1 VIKTFINRP
10 VFTAMLLL
18 AVVVFGLVSW
28 PRIGVDNMPNV
39 EVPVITVTTVLP
51 GADPET
57 VERNVSKEL
66 EEALNTISGLDTI
79 QSQNYESVSVVILQF
94 DLEVPLETAANDV
107 REKVQA
113 AINKLPREAEAPKVQ
128 KVDLGALPIVQL
140 AISGPLPIEQLT
152 RTADDDLKPA
162 LQRLQGVGS
171 IDVVGG
177 RKREIAV
184 VVDPIRLRAHGI
196 AATDVSQAIAAQ
208 SIAIPGGRTTEPSVE
223 RVVKLETEAASVDEL
238 RDLVIAAPM
247 GKPIRIRD
255 VANVIDGPAEAR
267 SVASLDGKQAVALVV
282 RKQSGAN
289 TVAVA
294 ERVKEAIPEL
304 QALLPKGARIEVVA
318 DNARFIRNSID
329 SVQEDMIIG
338 ALLAVLVVLVFLR
351 DWRST
356 IVSAVALPTSI
367 IGTFAAMRALN
378 FTFNNV
384 TMLALTLS
392 IGLLIDDAIVVIEN
406 IVRRLEH
413 GEEPRTASQ
422 AGTSQIA
429 LAVLAVTLSVI
440 AVFVPVAFM
449 QGMIGRF
456 FFQFGITVTVAVAIS
471 YAVSMTLT
479 PMMSARVLKAH
490 HAAAARGGERKYS
503 GVGARLHGVF
513 GPIRDGLEAFFSG
526 MEARYRKLLTWALD
540 HRRATIGIA
549 SGIMAL
555 TVLMLVAGLVKTSF
569 FPPQDMSIF
578 QGNLEMP
585 SGTPLQVTQ
594 AEGERLSAA
603 IREIPGVQNVFLQ
616 VGGGIDEAVNK
627 VSLTVNLVP
636 RSARRFSQEDAK
648 NWIREHLKASGG
660 GNLTVADP
668 SMGFGGRTQPIQF
681 SLRSD
686 DWPALL
692 KAVDA
697 IHAKMK
703 DNKGFVDVDHTYR
716 GGKPLLSVRLDRERA
731 AAVGLPAAVAGQT
744 LRAFLGGDK
753 FTSYREKGDQFDVR
767 LRLPESVRSDPKAVA
782 ALPIRTPGGQ
792 IVELRSVAN
801 IVQGTGP
808 SQIDRQALKRQVVML
823 ADLKSTYAEG
833 DAQAFLKSQAK
844 ELPATIQTG
853 FEGRGK
859 EFAKM
864 GKNFLFALILGIV
877 LVYMVLGAQFESLL
891 DPFTIMMALPL
902 SVIGAILGLL
912 ISREFMSM
920 FAMIGMIMLAG
931 LVTKNGILIV
941 EFTNQLRDEGRSV
954 RDALLEAGPLRLRP
968 ILMTTVAMVAG
979 MLPVAFARGDG
990 AESRTGMAW
999 AIIGGLIAST
1009 FLTLLIVPVIYS
1021 LLDRLRRKHAHRDVA
1036 VHEHAT
1042 LSPVAAAPTDEGAA
1056 TGT

>member
-1 VIKTFINRP
+1 MIKTFIARP
-10 VFTAMLLL
+10 IFTAMLLA

-39 EVPVITVTTVLP
+39 DVPVITVTTILP

-79 QSQNYESVSVVILQF
+79 QSQNYESVSVVVLQF
-94 DLEVPLETAANDV
+94 NLEVPLETAANDV

-113 AINKLPREAEAPKVQ
+113 AVNKLPREAEAPKVQ

-140 AISGPLPIEQLT
+140 AISGPLPIEELT
-152 RTADDDLKPA
+152 RAADDELKPA

-184 VVDPIRLRAHGI
+184 VVDPTRLRAHGI
-196 AATDVSQAIAAQ
+196 AATDVSQAIAVQ

-267 SVASLDGKQAVALVV
+267 SVASLDGQQAVALVV

-294 ERVKEAIPEL
+294 ERVKETIPEL

-329 SVQEDMIIG
+329 SVQEDMIVG
-338 ALLAVLVVLVFLR
+338 AILAVLVVLVFLR

-356 IVSAVALPTSI
+356 LVSAVALPTSI

-406 IVRRLEH
+406 IVRRLER
-413 GEEPRTASQ
+413 GEGPKDAAQ
-422 AGTSQIA
+422 AGTGQIA

-449 QGMIGRF
+449 EGMIGRF

-490 HAAAARGGERKYS
+490 QAAHAAPEYS
-503 GVGARLHGVF
+503 GVGATLHALF
-513 GPIRDGLEAFFSG
+513 GPLRGGLERFFTG
-526 MEARYRKLLTWALD
+526 LEARYRAILTWALD
-540 HRRATIGIA
+540 HRRATILIA
-549 SGIMAL
+549 VGTMIATL
-555 TVLMLVAGLVKTSF
+555 GLGRFVNSTF
-569 FPPQDMSIF
+569 FPPQDMSTF
-578 QGNLEMP
+578 VGNLEMP
-585 SGTPLQVTQ
+585 TGTPLAVTQ
-594 AEGERLSAA
+594 AEAERLSLAV
-603 IREIPGVQNVFLQ
+603 RKIPGVQNVFLQ

-627 VSLTVNLVP
+627 AVLTINLVP
-636 RSARRFSQEDAK
+636 RKERSFSQVEVK
-648 NWIREHLKASGG
+648 NWIRDHLKAAGG
-660 GNLTVADP
+660 GLLTVADP
-668 SMGFGGRTQPIQF
+668 SMGFGSRTQPVQF

-697 IHAKMK
+697 LHAKMK
-703 DNKGFVDVDHTYR
+703 GNKGLVDVDHTYR
-716 GGKPLLSVRLDRERA
+716 AGKPLLSVRLDRDRA
-731 AAVGLPAAVAGQT
+731 AAVGVPAAMVGST

-753 FTSYREKGDQFDVR
+753 FSSYREGGDQYDVR
-767 LRLPESVRSDPKAVA
+767 LRLPEAIRSDPAAIA
-782 ALPIRTPGGQ
+782 ALPIRTPAGQ

-801 IVQGTGP
+801 IVQTTGP
-808 SQIDRQALKRQVVML
+808 SQIDRQALKRQIVML
-823 ADLKSTYAEG
+823 ADLKGYSLGEAT
-833 DAQAFLKSQAK
+833 AFLKDATK
-844 ELPATIQTG
+844 DLPSTIQTG
-853 FEGRGK
+853 LEGAAK
-859 EFAKM
+859 EFGKM
-864 GKNFLFALILGIV
+864 ARNFLFALVLGIV
-877 LVYMVLGAQFESLL
+877 LVYMVLAAQFESLL
-891 DPFTIMMALPL
+891 DPITIMMALPL
-902 SVIGAILGLL
+902 SIIGAILGLL
-912 ISREFMSM
+912 ISREYLSM

-941 EFTNQLRDEGRSV
+941 EFTNQLRDEGRSL

-979 MLPVAFARGDG
+979 MLPVALARGDG
-990 AESRTGMAW
+990 AESRIGMAW

-1009 FLTLLIVPVIYS
+1009 FLTLVIVPVIYS
-1021 LLDRLRRKHAHRDVA
+1021 LLDRLRRKHAHRETS
-1036 VHEHAT
+1036 VHEHAPLSS
-1042 LSPVAAAPTDEGAA
+1042 LSPTGGEGQGEGAA
-1056 TGT
+1056 SSPTGT

>member
-1 VIKTFINRP
+1 MSPIKTFIARP
-10 VFTAMLLL
+10 IFTTMLLL

-39 EVPVITVTTVLP
+39 DVPVITVTTILP

-79 QSQNYESVSVVILQF
+79 QSQNYESVSLVILQF

-113 AINKLPREAEAPKVQ
+113 AVAKLPKEAEAPVVQ

-140 AISGPLPIEQLT
+140 AVSGPLPIEELT
-152 RTADDDLKPA
+152 RVAEDELKPA
-162 LQRLQGVGS
+162 LQRFQGVGS

-184 VVDPIRLRAHGI
+184 VVDPIRLRAHGL
-196 AATDVSQAIAAQ
+196 AVTDVSQAISVQ
-208 SIAIPGGRTTEPSVE
+208 SIAIPGGRTNEPTVE
-223 RVVKLETEAASVDEL
+223 RVIKLETEAASVEEL
-238 RDLVIAAPM
+238 RDLVIAAPQ

-255 VANVIDGPAEAR
+255 VANVVDGPAEAR
-267 SVASLDGKQAVALVV
+267 SIASLDGRSAVALVV

-294 ERVKEAIPEL
+294 ERVKGALPEL
-304 QALLPKGARIEVVA
+304 RALLPEGARVEVVA
-318 DNARFIRNSID
+318 DNARFIRNSIH
-329 SVQEDMIIG
+329 SVQVDMIIG

-367 IGTFAAMRALN
+367 IGTFAAMRALD

-406 IVRRLEH
+406 IVRHLEK
-413 GEEPRTASQ
+413 GQTPVNA
-422 AGTSQIA
+422 AANGTSQIA

-449 QGMIGRF
+449 EGMIGRF

-479 PMMSARVLKAH
+479 PMMSARLLKPHGSGFVHGEGATR
-490 HAAAARGGERKYS
+490 AARISGWLGERVHRVS
-503 GVGARLHGVF
+503 
-513 GPIRDGLEAFFSG
+513 GPIRRALERFFDGLEA
-526 MEARYRKLLTWALD
+526 RYRRMLTWALD
-540 HRRATIGIA
+540 HRAATMAIA
-549 SGIMAL
+549 TAVM
-555 TVLMLVAGLVKTSF
+555 VATLGLGRFVKTTF
-569 FPPQDMSIF
+569 FPPQDMSTF
-578 QGNLEMP
+578 VANLELP
-585 SGTPLQVTQ
+585 TGTPLAVTERE
-594 AEGERLSAA
+594 AERISVA
-603 IREIPGVQNVFLQ
+603 IRALAGVENVFLQ
-616 VGGGIDEAVNK
+616 VGGGVDEAVNK
-627 VSLTVNLVP
+627 AVLTVNLVP
-636 RSARRFSQEDAK
+636 RRKRAFSQEEAK
-648 NWIREHLKASGG
+648 NWIRENVRVPAGG
-660 GNLTVADP
+660 ILTVADP

-681 SLRSD
+681 SMRSD

-692 KAVDA
+692 KAVEV
-697 IHAKMK
+697 IRAKMK
-703 DNKGFVDVDHTYR
+703 ANPGFVDVDSSYR
-716 GGKPLLSVRLDRERA
+716 AGKPLLSVRLDRDRA
-731 AAVGLPAAVAGQT
+731 ASVGVPAAMVGQT

-753 FTSYREKGDQFDVR
+753 FTSYREGGEQYDVR
-767 LRLPESVRSDPKAVA
+767 LRLPESVRADPNAIG
-782 ALPIRTPGGQ
+782 ALPLRTPAGQ
-792 IVELRSVAN
+792 IVDLRSVAN
-801 IVQGTGP
+801 VVQGTGP
-808 SQIDRQALKRQVVML
+808 SQIDRQALKRQVVMF
-823 ADLKSTYAEG
+823 ADLKGYAEG
-833 DAQAFLKSQAK
+833 DAQAFLRAAAK
-844 ELPATIQTG
+844 ELPESIQTG

-864 GKNFLFALILGIV
+864 GRNFLFALILGVV
-877 LVYMVLGAQFESLL
+877 LVYMVLAAQFESLL

-902 SVIGAILGLL
+902 SVIGAILALL
-912 ISREFMSM
+912 VSREFMSM

-941 EFTNQLRDEGRSV
+941 EFTNQLRDEGKSV
-954 RDALLEAGPLRLRP
+954 REALLEAGPLRLRP

-979 MLPVAFARGDG
+979 MLPVALARGDG
-990 AESRTGMAW
+990 AESRIGMAW
-999 AIIGGLIAST
+999 AIIGGLLAST
-1009 FLTLLIVPVIYS
+1009 FLTLLIIPVVYS
-1021 LLDRLRRKHAHRDVA
+1021 LADRLRKKHAHRAVT
-1036 VHEHAT
+1036 VHE
-1042 LSPVAAAPTDEGAA
+1042 
-1056 TGT
+1056 

>member
-1 VIKTFINRP
+1 VIKTFISRP
-10 VFTAMLLL
+10 IFTSMLLL

-39 EVPVITVTTVLP
+39 DVPVITVTTILP

-66 EEALNTISGLDTI
+66 EEALNTISGLDAI

-94 DLEVPLETAANDV
+94 NLEVPLEAAANDV

-113 AINKLPREAEAPKVQ
+113 AVAKLPREAEAPVVQ

-140 AISGPLPIEQLT
+140 AISGPLPIEELT
-152 RTADDDLKPA
+152 RVAEDELKPA
-162 LQRLQGVGS
+162 LQRFQGVGS

-177 RKREIAV
+177 RTRELAV
-184 VVDPIRLRAHGI
+184 VVDPIRLRAHGL
-196 AATDVSQAIAAQ
+196 AATDVSQAISVQ
-208 SIAIPGGRTTEPSVE
+208 SIAIPGGRTTEPTVE

-255 VANVIDGPAEAR
+255 VANVVDGPAEAR

-294 ERVKEAIPEL
+294 ELVKNSLPEL
-304 QALLPKGARIEVVA
+304 KALLPKGARIEVVS
-318 DNARFIRNSID
+318 DNARFIRNSIS

-338 ALLAVLVVLVFLR
+338 AILAILVVLVFLR

-367 IGTFAAMRALN
+367 VGTFAAMRALN

-406 IVRRLEH
+406 IVRRLEK
-413 GEEPRTASQ
+413 GEEPRFAAQ

-449 QGMIGRF
+449 EGMIGRF

-479 PMMSARVLKAH
+479 PMMSARILKAH
-490 HAAAARGGERKYS
+490 HRATGGGAADHS
-503 GVGARLHGVF
+503 PIGAKLHAVF
-513 GPIRDGLEAFFSG
+513 GPVSRGLERFFSGLEA
-526 MEARYRKLLTWALD
+526 RYSRILTWALD
-540 HRRATIGIA
+540 HRRATVLIA
-549 SGIMAL
+549 VGTMVVTMFLGRFVNS
-555 TVLMLVAGLVKTSF
+555 TF
-569 FPPQDMSIF
+569 FPPQDMSTF

-585 SGTPLQVTQ
+585 TGTPLAVAQ
-594 AEGERLSAA
+594 AEAERLSLA
-603 IREIPGVQNVFLQ
+603 IRKIPGVQNVFLQ
-616 VGGGIDEAVNK
+616 VGGGVDEAVNK
-627 VSLTVNLVP
+627 ASLLVNLVP
-636 RSARRFSQEDAK
+636 RRDRTFSQTDVK
-648 NWIREHLKASGG
+648 NWIRDHVKPASGA
-660 GNLTVADP
+660 NLTVADP
-668 SMGFGGRTQPIQF
+668 SMGFGSRTQPVQF

-692 KAVDA
+692 KAVDQV
-697 IHAKMK
+697 HAKMK
-703 DNKGFVDVDHTYR
+703 SNPGFVDVDHTYR
-716 GGKPLLSVRLDRERA
+716 AGKPLLSVRLDRDRA
-731 AAVGLPAAVAGQT
+731 ASVGVPAAMVGST

-753 FTSYREKGDQFDVR
+753 FTSYREGGNQYDVR
-767 LRLPESVRSDPKAVA
+767 LRLPESIRSDPDAIA
-782 ALPIRTPGGQ
+782 SLPIRTPSGQ

-801 IVQGTGP
+801 VVQTTGP
-808 SQIDRQALKRQVVML
+808 SQIDRQSLKRQVVML
-823 ADLKSTYAEG
+823 ADLKNYSLGEAS
-833 DAQAFLKSQAK
+833 AFLKDAVK
-844 ELPATIQTG
+844 GLPDSIQTG
-853 FEGRGK
+853 FEGSAK
-859 EFAKM
+859 EFAKT
-864 GKNFLFALILGIV
+864 GKNFLFALVLGII

-891 DPFTIMMALPL
+891 DPFTIMLALPL
-902 SVIGAILGLL
+902 SVIGAIVALL
-912 ISREFMSM
+912 VSREYLSM

-979 MLPVAFARGDG
+979 MLPVALARGDG

-999 AIIGGLIAST
+999 AIIGGLTAST
-1009 FLTLLIVPVIYS
+1009 FLTLVIVPVVYS
-1021 LLDRLRRKHAHRDVA
+1021 LLDGLRRKHAHRELS
-1036 VHEHAT
+1036 VHEHAEALT
-1042 LSPVAAAPTDEGAA
+1042 AADGGEQRE

>member
-1 VIKTFINRP
+1 
-10 VFTAMLLL
+10 MLLL

-39 EVPVITVTTVLP
+39 DVPVITVTTILP

-79 QSQNYESVSVVILQF
+79 QSQNYESVSLVVLMF
-94 DLEVPLETAANDV
+94 NLEVPIETAANDV

-113 AINKLPREAEAPKVQ
+113 AVSKLPREAEAPRVQ

-140 AISGPLPIEQLT
+140 AISGPLPIEELT
-152 RTADDDLKPA
+152 RAADDELKPA

-171 IDVVGG
+171 IDIVGG
-177 RKREIAV
+177 RKRELAV
-184 VVDPIRLRAHGI
+184 VVDPTRLRAHGL
-196 AATDVSQAIAAQ
+196 AATDVSQAIAVQ
-208 SIAIPGGRTTEPSVE
+208 SIAIPGGRTTEPTVE
-223 RVVKLETEAASVDEL
+223 RVLKLETEAASVDEL
-238 RDLVIAAPM
+238 RDLVIAAPQ

-255 VANVIDGPAEAR
+255 VANVIDGPGEAR

-282 RKQSGAN
+282 RKQSGTN

-294 ERVKEAIPEL
+294 ERVKAAIPEL
-304 QALLPKGARIEVVA
+304 QALLPKGARVEVVS
-318 DNARFIRNSID
+318 DNARFIRNSIS

-338 ALLAVLVVLVFLR
+338 AILAVLVVLVFLR

-356 IVSAVALPTSI
+356 LVSAVALPTSI
-367 IGTFAAMRALN
+367 IGTFAAMRALD

-406 IVRRLEH
+406 IVRRLEK
-413 GEEPRTASQ
+413 GESPRDAAQ
-422 AGTSQIA
+422 AGTTQIA

-449 QGMIGRF
+449 EGMIGRF

-479 PMMSARVLKAH
+479 PMMSARILKAH
-490 HAAAARGGERKYS
+490 HRAGEGAERAVGGFGAGIHAVFGHVRGGLER
-503 GVGARLHGVF
+503 F
-513 GPIRDGLEAFFSG
+513 FTGLES
-526 MEARYRKLLTWALD
+526 RYRAMLTWALD
-540 HRRATIGIA
+540 HQGRTIAIA
-549 SGIMAL
+549 IGTMVL
-555 TVLMLVAGLVKTSF
+555 TMFLGRFVNSTF
-569 FPPQDMSIF
+569 FPPQDMSQF

-585 SGTPLQVTQ
+585 TGTPLAVTQ
-594 AEGERLSAA
+594 AEAERLSVQV
-603 IREIPGVQNVFLQ
+603 RKIPGVQNVFLQ
-616 VGGGIDEAVNK
+616 VGGGVEEAVNRA
-627 VSLTVNLVP
+627 SLLVNLVP
-636 RSARRFSQEDAK
+636 LKERSFTQEDVK
-648 NWIREHLKASGG
+648 NWIRDNLRPAQGG
-660 GNLTVADP
+660 VLTVADP

-692 KAVDA
+692 RAAEVVK
-697 IHAKMK
+697 AKMK
-703 DNKGFVDVDHTYR
+703 EKKGFVDVDDTYR
-716 GGKPLLSVRLDRERA
+716 AGKPLLSVRLDRDRA
-731 AAVGLPAAVAGQT
+731 MAVGVPAAVVGQT

-753 FTSYREKGDQFDVR
+753 FTSYREKGDQYDVR
-767 LRLPESVRSDPKAVA
+767 LRLPDAIRSDPEAIA
-782 ALPIRTPGGQ
+782 TLPIRTPAGQ
-792 IVELRSVAN
+792 IVDLRSVAN
-801 IVQGTGP
+801 IVQTTGP

-823 ADLKSTYAEG
+823 ADLKGYSEG
-833 DAQAFLKSQAK
+833 EAQAFLKDTAK
-844 ELPATIQTG
+844 AFPDTIQTG

-864 GKNFLFALILGIV
+864 GRNFLFALVLGIV

-902 SVIGAILGLL
+902 SVIGAILALL
-912 ISREFMSM
+912 ISRQYLSM

-941 EFTNQLRDEGRSV
+941 EFTNQLRDEGKSV
-954 RDALLEAGPLRLRP
+954 RDAILEAGPLRLRP

-1009 FLTLLIVPVIYS
+1009 FLTLVIVPVVYS
-1021 LLDRLRRKHAHRDVA
+1021 LLDRLRRKHAHRELS
-1036 VHEHAT
+1036 VHEHTA
-1042 LSPVAAAPTDEGAA
+1042 PAAADGGTDEGAR

>member
-1 VIKTFINRP
+1 VSPIKTFIARP
-10 VFTAMLLL
+10 IFTSMLLL

-39 EVPVITVTTVLP
+39 DVPVVTITTILP

-79 QSQNYESVSVVILQF
+79 QSQNYESVSLVILQF
-94 DLEVPLETAANDV
+94 ELEVPLETAVNDV
-107 REKVQA
+107 REKIQA
-113 AINKLPREAEAPKVQ
+113 AISKLPREAEAPKVQ

-140 AISGPLPIEQLT
+140 AISGPLPIEELT
-152 RTADDDLKPA
+152 RVADDELKPA

-184 VVDPIRLRAHGI
+184 VVDPIRLRAHGM
-196 AATDVSQAIAAQ
+196 AATDVSQAIAVQ
-208 SIAIPGGRTTEPSVE
+208 SIAIPGGRTTEPAVE

-255 VANVIDGPAEAR
+255 VANVVDGPAEAR
-267 SVASLDGKQAVALVV
+267 SIASLDGKQAVALVV
-282 RKQSGAN
+282 RKQSGSN

-304 QALLPKGARIEVVA
+304 QALLPKGARVEVVS

-329 SVQEDMIIG
+329 SVQEDMIVG

-406 IVRRLEH
+406 IHRRLEK
-413 GEEPRTASQ
+413 GEVPRTAAE
-422 AGTSQIA
+422 AGTAQIA

-479 PMMSARVLKAH
+479 PMMSARLLKPHGAGFVH
-490 HAAAARGGERKYS
+490 GEGATGWARLSGAIGERIH
-503 GVGARLHGVF
+503 ALF
-513 GPIRDGLEAFFSG
+513 GPISRALERFFAGL
-526 MEARYRKLLTWALD
+526 EARYRAMLTWALD
-540 HRRATIGIA
+540 HRARTVGIA
-549 SGIMAL
+549 IGTMVVTL
-555 TVLMLVAGLVKTSF
+555 VLGRFVNSTF

-578 QGNLEMP
+578 QGNLELP
-585 SGTPLQVTQ
+585 TGTPLAVTQ
-594 AEGERLSAA
+594 AEAERLSVL
-603 IREIPGVQNVFLQ
+603 IRGMPGVQNVFLQ
-616 VGGGIDEAVNK
+616 VGGGVDEAVNK
-627 VSLTVNLVP
+627 ASLTVNLIP
-636 RSARRFSQEDAK
+636 RGGRSFSQEEIK
-648 NWIREHLKASGG
+648 NWIREHLRPAAGG
-660 GNLTVADP
+660 LLTVADP
-668 SMGFGGRTQPIQF
+668 SMGFGGRTQPVQF

-692 KAVDA
+692 KAVEA
-697 IHAKMK
+697 IQAKMK
-703 DNKGFVDVDHTYR
+703 AKKGFVDVDTSYR
-716 GGKPLLSVRLDRERA
+716 AGKPLLSVRLDRDRA
-731 AAVGLPAAVAGQT
+731 AGVGVPAVMVGQT

-753 FTSYREKGDQFDVR
+753 FTSYREKGNQYDVR
-767 LRLPESVRSDPKAVA
+767 LRLPEAVRSDPAAIA
-782 ALPIRTPGGQ
+782 ALPIRTPAGQ

-801 IVQGTGP
+801 VVQGTGP

-823 ADLKSTYAEG
+823 ADLKNYSDGES
-833 DAQAFLKSQAK
+833 QAFLRDAAK
-844 ELPATIQTG
+844 DLPASIQYG

-864 GKNFLFALILGIV
+864 GRNFLFALILGIV

-902 SVIGAILGLL
+902 SVIGAIAALL
-912 ISREFMSM
+912 ISREYMSM

-941 EFTNQLRDEGRSV
+941 EFTNQLRDEGKSV

-1021 LLDRLRRKHAHRDVA
+1021 LLDRLRKKHAHREVS
-1036 VHEHAT
+1036 VHE
-1042 LSPVAAAPTDEGAA
+1042 
-1056 TGT
+1056 

>member
-1 VIKTFINRP
+1 VSPIKTFIARP
-10 VFTAMLLL
+10 VFTTMLLL

-39 EVPVITVTTVLP
+39 DVPYITVTTILP

-79 QSQNYESVSVVILQF
+79 QSQNYESVSVIVLGF
-94 DLEVPLETAANDV
+94 NLEVPLETAANDV

-113 AINKLPREAEAPKVQ
+113 AITKLPREAEAPKVQ
-128 KVDLGALPIVQL
+128 KVDLGALPIIQL
-140 AISGPLPIEQLT
+140 AVSGPLPVEELT
-152 RTADDDLKPA
+152 RVADDELKPA

-171 IDVVGG
+171 IDVIGG
-177 RKREIAV
+177 RKRELAV
-184 VVDPIRLRAHGI
+184 VVDPTRLRAHGL
-196 AATDVSQAIAAQ
+196 AVTDVSQAIAVQ
-208 SIAIPGGRTTEPSVE
+208 SIAIPGGRTTEPTVE

-247 GKPIRIRD
+247 GKAIRIRD

-294 ERVKEAIPEL
+294 ELVKGALPEL
-304 QALLPKGARIEVVA
+304 QALLPSGARVEVVS
-318 DNARFIRNSID
+318 DNARFIRSSIS

-338 ALLAVLVVLVFLR
+338 AILAVLVVLVFLR

-378 FTFNNV
+378 FTFNNI

-406 IVRRLEH
+406 IVRRLEK
-413 GEEPRTASQ
+413 GEDPRTAAQ

-449 QGMIGRF
+449 EGMIGRF

-471 YAVSMTLT
+471 YVVSMTLT
-479 PMMSARVLKAH
+479 PMMSARILKAH
-490 HAAAARGGERKYS
+490 GTASVHGGRTYS
-503 GVGARLHGVF
+503 GFGALMHSVF
-513 GPIRDGLEAFFSG
+513 GPIRDGLEVFFVG
-526 MEARYRKLLTWALD
+526 LEARYRAMLTWALD
-540 HRRATIGIA
+540 HRGRTVAIA
-549 SGIMAL
+549 VGTMVL
-555 TVLMLVAGLVKTSF
+555 TLVLGKFVNFTF

-585 SGTPLQVTQ
+585 TGTPLAVTE
-594 AEGERLSAA
+594 AEAERLSAK
-603 IREIPGVQNVFLQ
+603 IRTIPGVLSVFLQ
-616 VGGGIDEAVNK
+616 VGGGVDEAVNK
-627 VSLTVNLVP
+627 ASLTVNLVP
-636 RSARRFSQEDAK
+636 RKARTFSQEDVK
-648 NWIREHLKASGG
+648 NWIREHLNTAQGG
-660 GNLTVADP
+660 ILTVADP
-668 SMGFGGRTQPIQF
+668 SMGFGGRNQPVQF

-692 KAVDA
+692 KAA
-697 IHAKMK
+697 ETIQAKMK
-703 DNKGFVDVDHTYR
+703 AKKGFVDVDTSYR
-716 GGKPLLSVRLDRERA
+716 AGKPLLSVRLDRDRA
-731 AAVGLPAAVAGQT
+731 SAVGVPAAVVGQT

-753 FTSYREKGDQFDVR
+753 FTSYREKGDQYDVR
-767 LRLPESVRSDPKAVA
+767 LRLPEEIRRDPNAIA
-782 ALPIRTPGGQ
+782 ALPIRTPTGQ

-808 SQIDRQALKRQVVML
+808 SQIDRQALKRQVVLL
-823 ADLKSTYAEG
+823 ADLKDYSDGES
-833 DAQAFLKSQAK
+833 QAFLRAAAK
-844 ELPATIQTG
+844 ELPASIQAG

-864 GKNFLFALILGIV
+864 GKNFLFALILGVI

-912 ISREFMSM
+912 ISREYMSM

-941 EFTNQLRDEGRSV
+941 EFTNQLRDEGKSV

-1009 FLTLLIVPVIYS
+1009 FLTLLIVPVVYS
-1021 LLDRLRRKHAHRDVA
+1021 LLDRLRSKHAHRELS
-1036 VHEHAT
+1036 VHET
-1042 LSPVAAAPTDEGAA
+1042 KT
-1056 TGT
+1056 

>member
-1 VIKTFINRP
+1 
-10 VFTAMLLL
+10 MLLL

-39 EVPVITVTTVLP
+39 DVPVITVTTILP

-66 EEALNTISGLDTI
+66 EEALNTISGLDAI

-94 DLEVPLETAANDV
+94 NLEVPLEAAANDV

-113 AINKLPREAEAPKVQ
+113 AVAKLPREAEAPIVQ

-140 AISGPLPIEQLT
+140 AISGPLPIEELT
-152 RTADDDLKPA
+152 RVAEDELKPA
-162 LQRLQGVGS
+162 LQRFQGVGS

-177 RKREIAV
+177 RKREISV
-184 VVDPIRLRAHGI
+184 VVDPTRLRAHGI
-196 AATDVSQAIAAQ
+196 AATDVSQAIAVQ
-208 SIAIPGGRTTEPSVE
+208 SIAIPGGRTTEPAVE

-255 VANVIDGPAEAR
+255 VANVVDGPAEAR

-294 ERVKEAIPEL
+294 ERVKGSLPEL
-304 QALLPKGARIEVVA
+304 QSLLPKGARIEVVS
-318 DNARFIRNSID
+318 DNARFIRNSIS

-406 IVRRLEH
+406 IVRRLEK
-413 GEEPRTASQ
+413 GEEPRFAAQ

-449 QGMIGRF
+449 EGMIGRF

-479 PMMSARVLKAH
+479 PMMSARILKAH
-490 HAAAARGGERKYS
+490 HRATEGGAQGDYS
-503 GVGARLHGVF
+503 ATGTRLHAIF
-513 GPIRDGLEAFFSG
+513 GPIRDGLERFFSG
-526 MEARYRKLLTWALD
+526 LEARYSGILTWALD
-540 HRRATIGIA
+540 HRRATVFIA
-549 SGIMAL
+549 VGTMVVTMFLGRFVNS
-555 TVLMLVAGLVKTSF
+555 TF
-569 FPPQDMSIF
+569 FPPQDMSTF

-585 SGTPLQVTQ
+585 TGTPLAVAQ
-594 AEGERLSAA
+594 AEAERLSLA
-603 IREIPGVQNVFLQ
+603 IRRIPGVQNVFLQ
-616 VGGGIDEAVNK
+616 VGGGVDEAVNK
-627 VSLTVNLVP
+627 ASLLVNLVP
-636 RSARRFSQEDAK
+636 RKERTFSQVDVK
-648 NWIREHLKASGG
+648 NWIRDHVKASAGA
-660 GNLTVADP
+660 NLTVADP
-668 SMGFGGRTQPIQF
+668 SMGFGSRTQPVQF

-697 IHAKMK
+697 VHAKMK
-703 DNKGFVDVDHTYR
+703 SNPGFVDVDHTYR
-716 GGKPLLSVRLDRERA
+716 AGKPLLSVRLDRDRA
-731 AAVGLPAAVAGQT
+731 AAVGVPAAMVGST

-753 FTSYREKGDQFDVR
+753 FTSYREGGNQYDVR
-767 LRLPESVRSDPKAVA
+767 LRLPDAIRSDPDAIA
-782 ALPIRTPGGQ
+782 ALPIRTPSGQ
-792 IVELRSVAN
+792 IVDLRSVAN
-801 IVQGTGP
+801 VVQTTGP
-808 SQIDRQALKRQVVML
+808 SQIDRQSLKRQVVML
-823 ADLKSTYAEG
+823 ADLKNYSLGEAS
-833 DAQAFLKSQAK
+833 AFLKDAVK
-844 ELPATIQTG
+844 GLPDSIQTG
-853 FEGRGK
+853 FEGSAK
-859 EFAKM
+859 EFAKT
-864 GKNFLFALILGIV
+864 GKNFLFALVLGII

-891 DPFTIMMALPL
+891 DPFTIMLALPL
-902 SVIGAILGLL
+902 SVIGAIVALL
-912 ISREFMSM
+912 VSREYLSM

-979 MLPVAFARGDG
+979 MLPVALARGDG

-999 AIIGGLIAST
+999 AIIGGLTAST
-1009 FLTLLIVPVIYS
+1009 FLTLVIVPVVYS
-1021 LLDRLRRKHAHRDVA
+1021 LLDGLRRKHAHRELS
-1036 VHEHAT
+1036 VHEHERS
-1042 LSPVAAAPTDEGAA
+1042 LAAADGGEQRE